1 MAEFSNSDS
10 QVDECASF
18 SSKVAELVL
27 NLSSKSKMLNKEY
40 QTAKSEYDKALVK
53 VANAKESK
61 KMDVVKLYKVVSLLL
76 LLISE
81 GRKGAGHKRT

>member
-1 MAEFSNSDS
+1 M
-10 QVDECASF
+10 DECASF

-27 NLSSKSKMLNKEY
+27 NLTSKSKTLNKEY

-61 KMDVVKLYKVVSLLL
+61 KMDVVKLYKVSFVLLF
-76 LLISE
+76 INI
-81 GRKGAGHKRT
+81 